1 MGVGV
6 VASLVGYLYSK
17 CMKVGFNF
25 LWKILPSKVLINLNL
40 FRKYPTA
47 YIPTIITLGGT
58 LVAILS
64 TLFFPHLF
72 TAHDYV
78 HLLSTNDN
86 YDSSSGADMN
96 KFPSAREHLLPV
108 MLLCCLTSISGF
120 SLGPEA
126 PMVTAGG
133 LVGVSLARK
142 YCKWMNIQ
150 SSTKLTSDIEQT
162 LAYAGAAGTLTGFMN
177 IPLAGPI
184 FALEMTSRTAGILP
198 FAAKS
203 WSAAIAASLAG
214 MVIIRGCFTSTMT
227 MGGHFLYGPR
237 GTAITGSLRGQE
249 AIVASL
255 LCGIGGAVAG
265 TLFHKCIIFFK
276 SILWQTKNTRKLTP
290 PATVTA
296 TRMNE
301 KKFLTVAKKTL
312 VASLIGLL
320 SIYFPQTMFWGDG
333 SLQCMID
340 GQYTPFSVTPHG
352 LPLAMTA
359 LAIVNPNQPLTSG
372 YAALQV
378 GLAKFLA
385 IALASAGKFP
395 GGVIFPLLSCG
406 AMLSHAFVAV
416 VYPLL
421 LHLSIITTATS
432 SLVVPM
438 MTMSFM
444 AATLTSITRTP
455 LSTVLILALTASSMT
470 SLSVLLPGVFL
481 ASYLSVWV
489 SELLS
494 SNSFFSYSSELK

>member
-6 VASLVGYLYSK
+6 VASLVGYVYSK
-17 CMKVGFNF
+17 CMKAGFKF
-25 LWKILPSKVLINLNL
+25 LWKILPSKVLDNLSL
-40 FRKYPTA
+40 FKQYPAA

-64 TLFFPHLF
+64 TFFFPYLF

-78 HLLSTNDN
+78 HILSTNDN
-86 YDSSSGADMN
+86 ADMK
-96 KFPSAREHLLPV
+96 KFPSARKHLLPV
-108 MLLCCLTSISGF
+108 MILCCITSISGF

-142 YCKWMNIQ
+142 YCKLMNIQ
-150 SSTKLTSDIEQT
+150 SSTKLSSNVEQT
-162 LAYAGAAGTLTGFMN
+162 LAYSGAAGTLTGFMN

-184 FALEMTSRTAGILP
+184 FALEMTTRKAGISP

-203 WSAAIAASLAG
+203 WSSAIAASLAS
-214 MVIIRGCFTSTMT
+214 MIVIRGYVTSTMN

-237 GTAITGSLRGQE
+237 GTAVTGTLIGKE
-249 AIVASL
+249 TIVASA
-255 LCGIGGAVAG
+255 LCGIGGAVVG
-265 TLFHKCIIFFK
+265 TLFHKSIALLK
-276 SILWQTKNTRKLTP
+276 SILWQTKNEKKLTTP
-290 PATVTA
+290 STATRI

-301 KKFLTVAKKTL
+301 KLITITKKVL
-312 VASLIGLL
+312 VALSVGLL
-320 SIYFPQTMFWGDG
+320 SMYFPQTMFWGEG

-340 GQYTPFSVTPHG
+340 GQYTPFSITPHG

-359 LAIVNPNQPLTSG
+359 LAIVNPNLPLTSG
-372 YAALQV
+372 YAALQI

-416 VYPLL
+416 VCPLL
-421 LHLSIITTATS
+421 FHFSIITTATS

-470 SLSVLLPGVFL
+470 SLSVLLPGVFF

-489 SELLS
+489 SEILS
-494 SNSFFSYSSELK
+494 RDSFFSYSSE

>member
-40 FRKYPTA
+40 FRQYPTA
-47 YIPTIITLGGT
+47 YIPTMITLGGT

-64 TLFFPHLF
+64 TLFFPYLF

-78 HLLSTNDN
+78 HILSTNDN
-86 YDSSSGADMN
+86 SDSSSGAYMN
-96 KFPSAREHLLPV
+96 KFPTARKHLLPV

-142 YCKWMNIQ
+142 YCKWIDIQ
-150 SSTKLTSDIEQT
+150 SSTKLSSDIEQT

-177 IPLAGPI
+177 IPIAGPI
-184 FALEMTSRTAGILP
+184 FALEMTSRKAGILP

-203 WSAAIAASLAG
+203 WSVAVFASLAG
-214 MVIIRGCFTSTMT
+214 MVVIRGYFTSAMN

-237 GTAITGSLRGQE
+237 GTAVTGTLIGQE
-249 AIVASL
+249 AIVASF
-255 LCGIGGAVAG
+255 LCGIGGAVVG
-265 TLFHKCIIFFK
+265 TLFHKSITFVK
-276 SILWQTKNTRKLTP
+276 SILWQTKNTNKLTP
-290 PATVTA
+290 PAIATETA
-296 TRMNE
+296 TRMHE
-301 KKFLTVAKKTL
+301 KFLTVTKKVL
-312 VASLIGLL
+312 VALLIGLL
-320 SIYFPQTMFWGDG
+320 SMYFPQTMFWGEG

-340 GQYTPFSVTPHG
+340 GQYTPFSITPHG

-406 AMLSHAFVAV
+406 AILSHAFVAV
-416 VYPLL
+416 VCPIL
-421 LHLSIITTATS
+421 LHFSIITTATS

-470 SLSVLLPGVFL
+470 SLSVLLPGVFF

-489 SELLS
+489 SEILS
-494 SNSFFSYSSELK
+494 SDTFFNYSSE

>member
-17 CMKVGFNF
+17 CMKAGFKF
-25 LWKILPSKVLINLNL
+25 LWKILPSKVLNNLNL
-40 FRKYPTA
+40 FRQYPTA

-64 TLFFPHLF
+64 TLFFPYLF
-72 TAHDYV
+72 NAHDYV
-78 HLLSTNDN
+78 HILSTNDDN
-86 YDSSSGADMN
+86 SGGADMS
-96 KFPSAREHLLPV
+96 KFPSARKHLLPV

-150 SSTKLTSDIEQT
+150 SSTKLSSDVEQT

-184 FALEMTSRTAGILP
+184 FALEMTSRKAGISP

-214 MVIIRGCFTSTMT
+214 MVVIRGYFTSTMN

-237 GTAITGSLRGQE
+237 GTAVAGTITGQE

-255 LCGIGGAVAG
+255 LCGIGGAVVG
-265 TLFHKCIIFFK
+265 TLFHKSITLFK
-276 SILWQTKNTRKLTP
+276 SILWQIKNEKKLTIS
-290 PATVTA
+290 ATEAA

-301 KKFLTVAKKTL
+301 KFLTVTKKIL
-312 VASLIGLL
+312 IALSIGLL
-320 SIYFPQTMFWGDG
+320 SMYFPQTMFWGEG

-340 GQYTPFSVTPHG
+340 GQYTPFSITPHG
-352 LPLAMTA
+352 IPLAMTA

-406 AMLSHAFVAV
+406 AMLSHAFVAMV
-416 VYPLL
+416 CPLL
-421 LHLSIITTATS
+421 LHYSIISTATS

-489 SELLS
+489 SERLS
-494 SNSFFSYSSELK
+494 SDSFFSYSSE